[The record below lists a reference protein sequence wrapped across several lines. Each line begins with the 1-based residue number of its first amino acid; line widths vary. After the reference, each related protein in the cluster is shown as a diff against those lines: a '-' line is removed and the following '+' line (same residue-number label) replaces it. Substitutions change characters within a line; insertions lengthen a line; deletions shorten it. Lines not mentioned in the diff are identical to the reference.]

1 MIGKL
6 ACVAMALGLMA
17 ASAAQAAQTATVI
30 KPVNPG
36 PPTYAPAVVPPG
48 RYACFAGGQDLETTL
63 VIQAGLKYADGEG
76 EVGAYRY
83 NKTEGALS
91 FASGPFAGSYA
102 RMFNARTIG
111 MSDRGSTRLY
121 IRCTRPN

>member
-1 MIGKL
+1 
-6 ACVAMALGLMA
+6 MA
-17 ASAAQAAQTATVI
+17 APVAQAAQTATVI
-30 KPVNPG
+30 SRSNPG

-48 RYACFAGGQDLETTL
+48 RYASLRRRPGPGDHAGDPGRPEIRGRRRRDRR
-63 VIQAGLKYADGEG
+63 
-76 EVGAYRY
+76 YRY